1 MRDGGDSRQMKN
13 IYEVLKQKED
23 DLKAL
28 QVEVDALRI
37 AARLLKDDD
46 ATTMTSEPA
55 TKFSPVARPAS
66 AVHSVAAPAGSY
78 SAAWGNAPR
87 QFP

>member
-1 MRDGGDSRQMKN
+1 MKN
-13 IYEVLKQKED
+13 IYDVLKQKED
-23 DLKAL
+23 ELKAL

-46 ATTMTSEPA
+46 AMPMMPEPA
-55 TKFSPVARPAS
+55 KVTPVSRPVS
-66 AVHSVAAPAGSY
+66 AVHTATAPAGSY